1 MSALSK
7 EMSTPQNVSPLESI
21 ESCSKSMERS
31 PNSVANTPGG
41 DHAGM
46 NVSMMQRVLDARD
59 MARQRLISV
68 WHGTTEFFVGTP
80 HKRDTVRESAV
91 LA

>member
-1 MSALSK
+1 
-7 EMSTPQNVSPLESI
+7 
-21 ESCSKSMERS
+21 
-31 PNSVANTPGG
+31 
-41 DHAGM
+41 M

-68 WHGTTEFFVGTP
+68 WHGTTEFFVGTQ